1 MMEKIFS
8 MINIGEDFIV
18 YLLLGMLA
26 IVILASFI
34 KLYQLYFKLGNVDK
48 VIKRV
53 SKNYDSPN
61 CDSKEGFY
69 SDVLNFLEKNRDL
82 SPEAIQ
88 EIYDAQLIQINKKLS
103 KWNNFLATVGS
114 NAPFIGLFGTVLG
127 VITAFNGLSSGGG
140 GDNHVIMAGISTS
153 LIATALGLIVSL
165 PAVFAFNIF
174 KGKQN
179 LIIENVNIIFK
190 LFIAQKI
197 ESEIK
202 NISINEAKKSNIEFF
217 TPKSSKKTVGK

>member
-18 YLLLGMLA
+18 YILLSMLA
-26 IVILASFI
+26 IVIFASI
-34 KLYQLYFKLGNVDK
+34 LKIYQLYFKLGDANRVL
-48 VIKRV
+48 KRV
-53 SKNYDSPN
+53 SKNCDSPN
-61 CDSKEGFY
+61 CDSKDGFY
-69 SDVLNFLEKNRDL
+69 GDFLDFLERNREL

-88 EIYDAQLIQINKKLS
+88 EVYDAQLIQINKNLS

-127 VITAFNGLSSGGG
+127 VITAFNGLSTGG

-165 PAVFAFNIF
+165 PAVFSFNIF

-179 LIIENVNIIFK
+179 SIIENINTIFK

-202 NISINEAKKSNIEFF
+202 NLSLEQTKNSNIEFF
-217 TPKSSKKTVGK
+217 ASKKSKKTVGK